1 MRSRNNH
8 TLPASGHGLARYII
22 LIYIQ
27 SWPIAMTNGVI
38 TGEHKNER
46 KKETKKKCHL
56 ITFLRTPNFYPRHL
70 YHSDMCLKKNPH
82 YMYVIKIV
90 TDKTL
95 IKK

>member
-1 MRSRNNH
+1 MQE
-8 TLPASGHGLARYII
+8 TK
-22 LIYIQ
+22 Q
-27 SWPIAMTNGVI
+27 
-38 TGEHKNER
+38 
-46 KKETKKKCHL
+46 KKTKTTKKKNCHL

-70 YHSDMCLKKNPH
+70 YHSDMCLKMNPH

>member
-1 MRSRNNH
+1 
-8 TLPASGHGLARYII
+8 
-22 LIYIQ
+22 
-27 SWPIAMTNGVI
+27 MTNRVVKGK
-38 TGEHKNER
+38 HKKER
-46 KKETKKKCHL
+46 KKKKNYCHL

-70 YHSDMCLKKNPH
+70 YHSDMCLKKNSH

>member
-1 MRSRNNH
+1 MKERN
-8 TLPASGHGLARYII
+8 
-22 LIYIQ
+22 
-27 SWPIAMTNGVI
+27 
-38 TGEHKNER
+38 
-46 KKETKKKCHL
+46 KKKKNRHL

-70 YHSDMCLKKNPH
+70 YYSDMCLKKNLH

>member
-1 MRSRNNH
+1 MKERN
-8 TLPASGHGLARYII
+8 
-22 LIYIQ
+22 
-27 SWPIAMTNGVI
+27 
-38 TGEHKNER
+38 
-46 KKETKKKCHL
+46 KKKKNCHL

-70 YHSDMCLKKNPH
+70 YYSDMCLKKNLH